1 MGRDSTLAGGDW
13 LLTASDKALVTLR
26 AFKVLRVNV
35 RSLFW
40 CCASMRAWGA
50 YRPERA
56 ECHSCTRVMHF
67 LAMVRALKGFREMS
81 DWL

>member
-1 MGRDSTLAGGDW
+1 MGRDSALAGADW

-40 CCASMRAWGA
+40 RDAVPQCGHGA
-50 YRPERA
+50 LIVRSELSVTP
-56 ECHSCTRVMHF
+56 
-67 LAMVRALKGFREMS
+67 VRA
-81 DWL
+81 